1 MKKAGE
7 VPKNL
12 HVVEVEINKTNQG
25 SIRSRPRLKEDL
37 IEVRTA
43 RSSFISNG
51 GFSHEYGLPF
61 AKDRREKESKKGDR
75 SCQQFQEEDRSIIA
89 KFVILIFNVGEYGTI

>member
-25 SIRSRPRLKEDL
+25 SLDREGLGLKEDL

-51 GFSHEYGLPF
+51 EFSHEYGLPF
-61 AKDRREKESKKGDR
+61 AKGRREKESKKGDR
-75 SCQQFQEEDRSIIA
+75 SCQ
-89 KFVILIFNVGEYGTI
+89 